1 METESVTIT
10 ALAIVEAL
18 QPIQLF
24 QPEHLNP
31 ILERIKAEVRATPK
45 DISTPKGV
53 EALKQLVM
61 KVVKT
66 KTFIES
72 QRVALVADQKKSL
85 RAIDAEGLKAWNEL
99 EALQIETRKPLTDWE
114 DAEKERIQAN
124 NGRCDDMTRLLGP
137 YATMEALDEAVK
149 HLDDLID
156 FGFSWEFKQRASDT
170 HAKVALHLQAE
181 RLRLL
186 QVAAD
191 KAERERLHAEEVEKA
206 RVLREKLI
214 ADEAKAK
221 ADAAAKKREEALAKA
236 AEQREAEATR
246 VAALEKERLEKER
259 LAAEQRAKDAEA
271 ERKRVADNL
280 AEVQRKAE
288 ADRVTAEAARLAAER
303 KSKADAELDRQ
314 VAAQK
319 AEDDKTAAVVAE
331 RKRQE
336 EARAAEE
343 AEKQRREDDK
353 DNRAKKHREALAAIT
368 RFGVDEKVAKTV
380 VELIARKGVPHISF
394 TY

>member
-114 DAEKERIQAN
+114 DAEKARIAEN
-124 NGRCDDMTRLLGP
+124 NRRCEEMARLLGP
-137 YATMEALDEAVK
+137 YATTEALDDAVK
-149 HLDDLID
+149 TLDELID
-156 FGFSWEFKQRASDT
+156 YGFSWEYKQRASDT
-170 HAKVALHLQAE
+170 HEKAALHLQAE

-236 AEQREAEATR
+236 AEQREAEAAR

-259 LAAEQRAKDAEA
+259 LQAEQRAKDAEA